1 MKRTSFASFMWL
13 ALGAS
18 AAVATAPG
26 CSGDDGPPGPTGPAA
41 PAASGPPR
49 STTTSINFI
58 EPSFGLLGRTSTVRI
73 SFDGPALPE
82 GAALDLGEG
91 VTVRGCA
98 LAGVSLSCELDVADN
113 AKTGARDVTV
123 TADGVAPVVATGAFS
138 VAATLDAKLGGGKPE
153 QGGLATLSI
162 ANRDRTWFDT
172 SNFYLVSAKY
182 QKGGAT
188 LVQLTASSLTATD
201 GSIVLLGDPLAETGP
216 LGFIGINNPDDPD
229 TAVFATADDAVT
241 VSQRTPVALASGT
254 PSDKSFEQPL
264 ETAFFQADLAPQTGE
279 GLLVDAHA
287 KKPSGST
294 MAPLVLAYPASGKV
308 ADLLDQ
314 KTDDPGFP
322 AFGIPATEAR
332 VAYPVASA
340 TKGYFIVFDSGLAN
354 GPTTKLSF
362 DYRTYRA
369 TIIAEQA
376 GAHDATAQDL
386 GALAAADDAV
396 PGRIVDG
403 KLASASEVD
412 TYAFNGLSGA
422 ETIDLQVSLYT
433 DSDLT
438 VLVDSVDSFDSAS
451 MTSISLVG
459 KTGSAT
465 TIDMQGASRFLRVM
479 AADGASKPT
488 GSYKLGVRR
497 LP

>member
-1 MKRTSFASFMWL
+1 MKRTSFASFVWL
-13 ALGAS
+13 ALGAT
-18 AAVATAPG
+18 AAFAGPG
-26 CSGDDGPPGPTGPAA
+26 CSGDAGPPGPQGPPAA
-41 PAASGPPR
+41 ASKPPA
-49 STTTSINFI
+49 TTAINFI
-58 EPSFGLLGRTSTVRI
+58 EPSFGLLGRTGTVRV
-73 SFDGPALPE
+73 SFDGPPLPE
-82 GAALDLGEG
+82 GASLDLGEG
-91 VTVRGCA
+91 VTTRGCA

-113 AKTGARDVTV
+113 AKTGARDVIV
-123 TADGVAPVVATGAFS
+123 TADGIEPVIATGAFS

-153 QGGLATLSI
+153 QGGLASLTI

-188 LVQLTASSLTATD
+188 LVQLTATGLTATD

-216 LGFIGINNPDDPD
+216 LGFLGINNPDDPD
-229 TAVFATADDAVT
+229 TVVFATADDAVT
-241 VSQRTPVALASGT
+241 VSQRTPVTLASGT
-254 PSDKSFEQPL
+254 PSDKAFEQPL
-264 ETAFFQADLAPQTGE
+264 ETAFFQVDLAPHANE

-287 KKPSGST
+287 KKPADST

-314 KTDDPGFP
+314 KVDDPGFP

-332 VAYPVASA
+332 VAYPVAAA
-340 TKGYFIVFDSGLAN
+340 TKGYFIVFDSRLAS

-403 KLASASEVD
+403 KIGSASEVD
-412 TYAFNGLSGA
+412 TYAFNGLSAA

-433 DSDLT
+433 DSELT
-438 VLVDSVDSFDSAS
+438 VLVDSADSFDSPS